1 MNRRDVSA
9 LAGIALL
16 YLLIESLGVTC
27 PIRFLTGISCA
38 GCGMSRAWLSLLRLD
53 FAGALRF
60 HPQFWLP
67 IPAAA
72 LLLLRP
78 RLPKRVFTVGLALC
92 GALFLLVYLIRLG
105 LPGEIVVFAP
115 QEGLIWRLL
124 PGPIGKLHP

>member
-16 YLLIESLGVTC
+16 YVALEALGVTC

-53 FAGALRF
+53 LAGALYY
-60 HPQFWLP
+60 HPLFWLP
-67 IPAAA
+67 VPAAA
-72 LLLLRP
+72 LLLLRR
-78 RLPKRVFTVGLALC
+78 RLPDRAFTAGLALC
-92 GALFLLVYLIRLG
+92 AALFILVYFIRLV

-115 QEGLIWRLL
+115 QEGLVWRLL
-124 PGPIGKLHP
+124 SGLTGGVG